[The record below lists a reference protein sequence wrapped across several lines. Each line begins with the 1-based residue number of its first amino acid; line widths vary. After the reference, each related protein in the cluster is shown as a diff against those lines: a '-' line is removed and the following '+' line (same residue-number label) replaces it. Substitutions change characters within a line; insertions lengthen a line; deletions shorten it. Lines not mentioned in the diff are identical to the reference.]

1 MGKAEKHR
9 LFTKLLKNSWKAE
22 HWAESAVNLRRAADI
37 LFAAHAASRAE
48 DGEPVSVADL
58 EMDTPATLLYGYSM
72 ENAVKSVLIKEEG
85 VTRENCKQVKG
96 WQGHDLVELA
106 SRVENLKK
114 SERRLLATLTAF
126 VNWAGKY
133 PVAFELEQKGNKGFI
148 LAEQY
153 AHNEIDVCEDMP
165 PSVFDSGSR
174 RIADKL
180 LDKLI
185 ARGRLKTQV
194 GADGIL
200 RPEV

>member
-1 MGKAEKHR
+1 MNENRR
-9 LFTKLLKNSWKAE
+9 LFAKLLDDSWKAE
-22 HWAESAVNLRRAADI
+22 HWAECAVNLRRAADI

-48 DGEPVSVADL
+48 DGEPVSIEDMG
-58 EMDTPATLLYGYSM
+58 MDIPATLLYGYSM
-72 ENAVKSVLIKEEG
+72 ENAIKGVLIKEEG
-85 VTRENCKQVKG
+85 VTRKNWMQVNG
-96 WQGHDLVELA
+96 WQGHNLVELA

-133 PVAFELEQKGNKGFI
+133 LVAFELEQKGNKGFI

-185 ARGRLKTQV
+185 ARGRPKTLV